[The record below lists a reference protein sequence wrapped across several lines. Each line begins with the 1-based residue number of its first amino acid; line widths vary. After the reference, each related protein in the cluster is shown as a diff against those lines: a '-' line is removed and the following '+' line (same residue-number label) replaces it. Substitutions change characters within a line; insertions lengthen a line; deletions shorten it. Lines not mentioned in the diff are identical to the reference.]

1 MGLKFHILDVFTDQA
16 FKGNQL
22 AIVEEADELS
32 SETML
37 AITREFGFS
46 ETVFLQSSDNPT
58 AVSKLRIFTP
68 KGEISFAGHPTIG
81 TAVLLGLQKAKE
93 QNCGQDVL
101 LILDEEVGPV
111 RSVVSVSSEKSAYA
125 EIDVPQLPKVIEHVP
140 EIDLVADALGLDIQD
155 VGFENHKIMSAEIGI
170 RFVYVPLK
178 NRSLVS
184 KAAPNFA
191 FWSAAFSKDNPVG
204 VFVYCRGG
212 EAASTGFHGRMFAPD
227 FGISED
233 AATGGAVVGF
243 SRLIERFEIDAQS
256 HYETMISQGFEM
268 GRDSFLKLE
277 LELENRALRQVR
289 LGGDALLVAS
299 GELN

>member
-22 AIVEEADELS
+22 AVVEEADDLS

-58 AVSKLRIFTP
+58 AISKLRIFTP
-68 KGEISFAGHPTIG
+68 KGEIPFAGHPTIG
-81 TAVLLGLQKAKE
+81 TAVLLGLQKAKQ

-111 RSVVSVSSEKSAYA
+111 RSVVAVSSEKSAYA
-125 EIDVPQLPKVIEHVP
+125 EIDVPQLPKVIERVP
-140 EIDLVADALGLDIQD
+140 EVDLVADALGLDIQD
-155 VGFENHKIMSAEIGI
+155 IGFENHKIMSAEIGI

-184 KAAPNFA
+184 KSTPNFA
-191 FWSAAFSKDNPVG
+191 FWSAAFSKENPVG

-212 EAASTGFHGRMFAPD
+212 EVEGTGFHGRMFAPD
-227 FGISED
+227 FGINED

-277 LELENRALRQVR
+277 LELQNRALRQVR
-289 LGGDALLVAS
+289 LGGKAVLVAT